1 MLYQHEKNILSE
13 LAERYE
19 RKARHCQVKSTVPGM
34 NKKMYLKQMETELE
48 KAKILRKAVNL

>member
-13 LAERYE
+13 LAEHHE
-19 RKARHCQVKSTVPGM
+19 RKAKHCQVKSIVPGM

-48 KAKILRKAVNL
+48 KAKVLRKTVNL